1 MMSTTAFEALAVPTK
16 KPTRRSTKMPRT
28 RKPEFTPSTAPTQE
42 PTSVLASSYNRRP
55 QYHVF
60 VSTNP
65 SVLWFQPEYDCVTD
79 EFIKFH
85 SKSTYV
91 CRCHI
96 DIFQNIKYRVLQ
108 SQSLWLPITPPF
120 IWLESSIHS
129 VWFLAS
135 KATSTQRMTNAIRLI
150 VNMYPV
156 DTRYNTC
163 TIATYRI
170 VTNMLTTCG
179 FALHF
184 VIKQ

>member
-1 MMSTTAFEALAVPTK
+1 MTGVQTCALPIWNYNFHMFFWSGLNQKMMSTTAFEALAVPTK

-108 SQSLWLPITPPF
+108 SQSLWLPITPPCICHPLGRGCF
-120 IWLESSIHS
+120 TGKKPDGMDW
-129 VWFLAS
+129 
-135 KATSTQRMTNAIRLI
+135 
-150 VNMYPV
+150 
-156 DTRYNTC
+156 
-163 TIATYRI
+163 
-170 VTNMLTTCG
+170 G
-179 FALHF
+179 FEPNEWGSNG
-184 VIKQ
+184 QS